1 MQEITKDL
9 TDYRLALKERI
20 LETAM
25 AAFGRKG
32 VKAVKM
38 DDIAAA
44 LSISKRTLYEIYG
57 DKETLLYEGISKRE
71 KQCREHLQTYAEQ
84 GHNVMEILQEA
95 YRENNNA
102 SRDVCLAFYEDLH
115 RYPKVEQ
122 YIRESR
128 AGKRKEVLDFMHLGV
143 QQGFFRPDIDYG
155 LFILLFESLTDTIV
169 REKLLF
175 THSMDELFFHFFL
188 IPLRGICT
196 DQGLTLVQ
204 QTWK

>member
-9 TDYRLALKERI
+9 TNYRLSLKEKI

-71 KQCREHLQTYAEQ
+71 RQCREHLQAFAEQ

-102 SRDVCLAFYEDLH
+102 SRDVCPAFYDDLR

-122 YIRESR
+122 YIRENR
-128 AGKRKEVLDFMHLGV
+128 AVRRKEVLDFMHLGV
-143 QQGFFRPDIDYG
+143 QQGFFRPDVDYE

-169 REKLLF
+169 REKLLA
-175 THSMDELFFHFFL
+175 THSIDDLFFHFFL

-196 DQGLTLVQ
+196 EQGVTLLK
-204 QTWK
+204 QTWR

>member
-169 REKLLF
+169 REKLLSA
-175 THSMDELFFHFFL
+175 HSMDELFFHFFL

>member
-71 KQCREHLQTYAEQ
+71 KQCREHLKTYAEQ

-102 SRDVCLAFYEDLH
+102 SRDVCPAFYEDLH

-169 REKLLF
+169 REKLLSA
-175 THSMDELFFHFFL
+175 HSMDELFFHFFL

>member
-9 TDYRLALKERI
+9 TDYRLALKEKI
-20 LETAM
+20 LATAM
-25 AAFGRKG
+25 DAFQRKG

-71 KQCREHLQTYAEQ
+71 RQCHEHLQTYADQ

-102 SRDVCLAFYEDLH
+102 SRNVCPAFYEDLH

-122 YIRESR
+122 YMKANR

-143 QQGFFRPDIDYG
+143 QQGFFRPDVDYN
-155 LFILLFESLTDTIV
+155 LYIQLFESLTDTIV
-169 REKLLF
+169 RDNLLA
-175 THSMDELFFHFFL
+175 TYSMDDLFFHFFL

-196 DQGLTLVQ
+196 AQGLTLVS